1 MPRSPG
7 LVFTHVLSYQVA
19 QAISEG
25 KLRIVVTDYGPN
37 QCPCIWFMPVKVFC
51 F

>member
-7 LVFTHVLSYQVA
+7 LVLPTSSYQVA

-25 KLRIVVTDYGPN
+25 KLRIVLTDYGPN